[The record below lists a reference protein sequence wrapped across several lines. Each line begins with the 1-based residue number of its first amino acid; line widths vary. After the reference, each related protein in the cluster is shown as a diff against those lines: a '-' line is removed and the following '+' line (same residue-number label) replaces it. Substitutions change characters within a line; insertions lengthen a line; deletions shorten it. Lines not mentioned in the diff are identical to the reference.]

1 MNIVQLRNKYRNE
14 IKDFL
19 LEKSRQFHQE
29 SGGVSLSS
37 ISVDFIESTNF
48 SDITEYS
55 LRQYIISD
63 VDIRLALED
72 FDN

>member
-37 ISVDFIESTNF
+37 ISVDFIEST
-48 SDITEYS
+48 SLADINEYG
-55 LRQYIISD
+55 LRQYIISG

-72 FDN
+72 FD